1 MRILVIGAGAMGG
14 YFGARLLA
22 AGRDV
27 TFLVRPKRAVAL
39 AKSGLV
45 VKSKAGD
52 LHLPSP
58 PTVTSE
64 QLNGPYDLII
74 VSCKAYDLDGAIESF
89 APAVHEKTVI
99 IPLLNGLRHLDVL
112 NARFGKKGVFG
123 GQCAISAAL
132 SAEGEIVH
140 LSDLNT
146 LSFGEQNGARSER
159 RDEIVS
165 LSGANFVAELS
176 ENILLGMWE
185 KWVFIATIAG
195 STCLMRAST
204 GDVVAAGA
212 SSVLTKLLGECSA
225 IAARHA
231 TTSSTQRRRRE
242 ARMPP
247 ATSTRAPGTAG
258 ARNRADTIRDR
269 ISTGFAAGSA
279 GGGGDAHQHE
289 RAQAIGVEPDVDLAF
304 APADH
309 EHPGGRR
316 IAVEPGLVR
325 SV

>member
-64 QLNGPYDLII
+64 QLDGSYDLII

-112 NARFGKKGVFG
+112 NARFGKKKVFG

-146 LSFGEQNGARSER
+146 LSFGERDPNVATRSS
-159 RDEIVS
+159 VPC
-165 LSGANFVAELS
+165 LAP
-176 ENILLGMWE
+176 ILLP
-185 KWVFIATIAG
+185 
-195 STCLMRAST
+195 
-204 GDVVAAGA
+204 
-212 SSVLTKLLGECSA
+212 SSARTFCKACGKSGCSLLPSP
-225 IAARHA
+225 AR
-231 TTSSTQRRRRE
+231 
-242 ARMPP
+242 P
-247 ATSTRAPGTAG
+247 A
-258 ARNRADTIRDR
+258 
-269 ISTGFAAGSA
+269 
-279 GGGGDAHQHE
+279 
-289 RAQAIGVEPDVDLAF
+289 
-304 APADH
+304 
-309 EHPGGRR
+309 
-316 IAVEPGLVR
+316 
-325 SV
+325 

>member
-1 MRILVIGAGAMGG
+1 LRILVIGAGAMGG

-64 QLNGPYDLII
+64 QLNGSYDLII

-112 NARFGKKGVFG
+112 NARFGEKKVFG

-165 LSGANFVAELS
+165 ALSGANFVAELS
-176 ENILLGMWE
+176 ENILQGMWE

-225 IAARHA
+225 IAAKQGFEPRSAYLDRVRSILTTPGSPLMASMLRDIERGGPIEGDHILGDLLGRAAVSDVPILLSTACAHA
-231 TTSSTQRRRRE
+231 KSYE
-242 ARMPP
+242 AR
-247 ATSTRAPGTAG
+247 RAREAG
-258 ARNRADTIRDR
+258 AR
-269 ISTGFAAGSA
+269 
-279 GGGGDAHQHE
+279 
-289 RAQAIGVEPDVDLAF
+289 
-304 APADH
+304 
-309 EHPGGRR
+309 
-316 IAVEPGLVR
+316 
-325 SV
+325 